1 MPPFVPA
8 PGNQGEVYVTSVLGP
23 VGGTNRLL
31 GTTPFTSAGVTNIPL
46 SPAASFSA
54 FKNGTVLVGGTPA
67 TGTGTCTISIR
78 KRLVDGTFVAVS
90 SAPSLFGRAQ
100 WDHIALDLAAVDLRT
115 MTVATGEA
123 LVVTVDNT
131 GGTIVTQPTDLYVS
145 ARRAVLR

>member
-1 MPPFVPA
+1 MPPFIPS

-31 GTTPFTSAGVTNIPL
+31 GATPFTSAGVTNIPL
-46 SPAASFSA
+46 SPAAAFSA
-54 FKNGTVLVGGTPA
+54 FKNGTVLLGGTVA
-67 TGTGTCTISIR
+67 AGTGTCTISIR
-78 KRLVDGTFVAVS
+78 KRLTDGSFVTLS

-100 WDHIALDLAAVDLRT
+100 WDHIALDLAAIDLRT
-115 MTVATGEA
+115 QTVATGET

-131 GGTIVTQPTDLYVS
+131 GGTITTQPVDLYVT